1 MSRRSSNSQSNTT
14 LPINR
19 LDERT
24 KLYLQKLS
32 MSDQFT
38 ELIEL
43 KKRAI
48 EANDSRLDH
57 LLNNK
62 EKLESLK
69 MNEPNNTHEINR
81 IGKVINRLN
90 AQESDKKNRI
100 DKLTLILD
108 ESRVIIKQLL
118 DSSRGQ
124 AVLHMPPTPRGRGK
138 KRGTK
143 KRKKPKKRKTRI
155 KK

>member
-1 MSRRSSNSQSNTT
+1 
-14 LPINR
+14 
-19 LDERT
+19 
-24 KLYLQKLS
+24 

-69 MNEPNNTHEINR
+69 MNEPNNTREINR

-90 AQESDKKNRI
+90 AQESDQKNRI

-124 AVLHMPPTPRGRGK
+124 AVLLSLIH
-138 KRGTK
+138 
-143 KRKKPKKRKTRI
+143 I
-155 KK
+155 